1 MMSALKSSTPLTV
14 ARIFATVFSILVGC
28 QVQNALA
35 QPYPNKPIKF
45 IAPIAPGGL
54 TDTLTR
60 EIATG
65 LSAKLGQ
72 PVVVDNRPGGGGTI
86 GMVAAAKSPADGYH
100 IVMVYAG
107 VASVNPVLIPD
118 LPYNTLNDF
127 SPISLA
133 GGFPLVLIAKESL
146 PANSTKEL
154 IEYAKQNPGKLN
166 YASAGNATSS
176 HITMELF
183 LRSAGISMVHI
194 PYKGEKPVL
203 NDLMGGQVDVAFN
216 SLTSVLPL
224 MQSGKIKVLG
234 ISTPKAS
241 PLAPQI
247 QPISEAGVPG
257 FHSMGWY
264 GILAPA
270 GTPDDI
276 IQRLSKDTR
285 SVLND
290 PAFKEKLAKQGVELY
305 GSTPD
310 EAKKWIVEDT
320 EKWRKVINEAGIKA
334 N

>member
-1 MMSALKSSTPLTV
+1 MKVIKRPVWFKKSKIWAIACLSLL
-14 ARIFATVFSILVGC
+14 SL
-28 QVQNALA
+28 QWQNLQA
-35 QPYPNKPIKF
+35 QPYPNKSIKF

-86 GMVAAAKSPADGYH
+86 GMVAAAKSPADGYN

-118 LPYNTLNDF
+118 LPYNTLRDF
-127 SPISLA
+127 VPISLA
-133 GGFPLVLIAKESL
+133 GGFRLVLIARESL
-146 PANSTKEL
+146 PVSSTKEL
-154 IEYAKQNPGKLN
+154 IEYAKKNPGKLN

-183 LRSAGISMVHI
+183 LRSADISMTHI

-203 NDLMGGQVDVAFN
+203 NDLLGGQVDVAFN

-234 ISTPKAS
+234 ISTPQAS
-241 PLAPQI
+241 PLAPNI
-247 QPISEAGVPG
+247 QPIAESGVKG
-257 FHSMGWY
+257 FHSTGWY

-270 GTPDDI
+270 GTPMDI
-276 IQRLSKDTR
+276 IQRLSKETQA
-285 SVLND
+285 VLND
-290 PAFKEKLAKQGVELY
+290 PAFKEKLAKQGVDLY
-305 GSTPD
+305 GSSPE
-310 EAKKWIVEDT
+310 EAKKWIEEDT
-320 EKWRKVINEAGIKA
+320 EKWRKVIKEAGIKA

>member
-1 MMSALKSSTPLTV
+1 MSILKRKMLLLGSK
-14 ARIFATVFSILVGC
+14 IFAIVLLVFNGFQSQYVH
-28 QVQNALA
+28 A

-60 EIATG
+60 EIANG

-86 GMVAAAKSPADGYH
+86 GMVAAAKSPADGYN

-118 LPYNTLNDF
+118 LPYNTLKDF

-133 GGFPLVLIAKESL
+133 GGFPLVLIARESL
-146 PANSTKEL
+146 PVNSTKEL
-154 IEYAKQNPGKLN
+154 IEYAKKNPGKLN

-183 LRSAGISMVHI
+183 LRSAGLSMTHI

-247 QPISEAGVPG
+247 QPIAEAGVTG
-257 FHSMGWY
+257 FHSTGWY

-276 IQRLSKDTR
+276 IKRLSTETQNI
-285 SVLND
+285 LND
-290 PAFKEKLAKQGVELY
+290 PAFKERLAKQGVDLY

-310 EAKKWIVEDT
+310 EAKKWIEEDT
-320 EKWRKVINEAGIKA
+320 EKWRKVIKEAGIKA

>member
-1 MMSALKSSTPLTV
+1 MSVLNMTKRLMASKAFAMSCISLT
-14 ARIFATVFSILVGC
+14 AFAM
-28 QVQNALA
+28 QPVQA
-35 QPYPNKPIKF
+35 QSYPNKPIKF

-65 LSAKLGQ
+65 LSAQLGQ

-86 GMVAAAKSPADGYH
+86 GMVAAAKSPADGYT

-118 LPYNTLNDF
+118 LPYNTLRDF
-127 SPISLA
+127 APISLA
-133 GGFPLVLIAKESL
+133 GGFPLALIARESL
-146 PANSTKEL
+146 PVNNTKEL
-154 IEYAKQNPGKLN
+154 IEYAKNNPGKLN

-183 LRSAGISMVHI
+183 LKSAGISMTHI

-234 ISTPKAS
+234 ISTTKAS
-241 PLAPQI
+241 PLAPHI

-257 FHSMGWY
+257 FHSTGWY
-264 GILAPA
+264 GILASA
-270 GTPDDI
+270 GTPAEI
-276 IQRLSKDTR
+276 IQRLSKETQT
-285 SVLND
+285 VLSD
-290 PAFKEKLAKQGVELY
+290 PAFKERLAKQGVDLY
-305 GSTPD
+305 GSTPED
-310 EAKKWIVEDT
+310 AKKWIEEDT
-320 EKWRKVINEAGIKA
+320 EKWRKVIQEAGIKA

>member
-1 MMSALKSSTPLTV
+1 MSVLNMTKRLMASKAFVMSCISLT
-14 ARIFATVFSILVGC
+14 AFAM
-28 QVQNALA
+28 QPVQA
-35 QPYPNKPIKF
+35 QSYPNKPIKF

-86 GMVAAAKSPADGYH
+86 GMVAAAKSPADGYT

-118 LPYNTLNDF
+118 LPYNTLRDF
-127 SPISLA
+127 APISLA
-133 GGFPLVLIAKESL
+133 GGFPLALIARESL
-146 PANSTKEL
+146 PVNNTKEL
-154 IEYAKQNPGKLN
+154 IEYAKNNPGKLN

-183 LRSAGISMVHI
+183 LKSAGISMAHI

-241 PLAPQI
+241 PLAPHI

-257 FHSMGWY
+257 FHSTGWY

-270 GTPDDI
+270 GTPAEI
-276 IQRLSKDTR
+276 IQRLSKETQT
-285 SVLND
+285 VLND
-290 PAFKEKLAKQGVELY
+290 PAFKERLAKQGVDLY
-305 GSTPD
+305 GSTPED
-310 EAKKWIVEDT
+310 AKKWIEQDT
-320 EKWRKVINEAGIKA
+320 EKWRKVILEAGIKA

>member
-1 MMSALKSSTPLTV
+1 MNKKSTLKGLLGYKVLTICAISLALIQPSPTH
-14 ARIFATVFSILVGC
+14 
-28 QVQNALA
+28 A
-35 QPYPNKPIKF
+35 QSYPNKPIKF

-60 EIATG
+60 EIGTG

-86 GMVAAAKSPADGYH
+86 GMVAAAKSPADGYT

-118 LPYNTLNDF
+118 LPYNTLKDF
-127 SPISLA
+127 APISLA
-133 GGFPLVLIAKESL
+133 GGFPLVLIARESL
-146 PANSTKEL
+146 PVNNTREL
-154 IEYAKQNPGKLN
+154 IEYAKKNPGKLN

-183 LRSAGISMVHI
+183 LRSAGISMAHI

-241 PLAPQI
+241 ALAPQI
-247 QPISEAGVPG
+247 EPISEAGVAG
-257 FHSMGWY
+257 FHSTGWY

-270 GTPDDI
+270 GTPTEI
-276 IQRLSKDTR
+276 IQRLSKETQT
-285 SVLND
+285 VLND
-290 PAFKEKLAKQGVELY
+290 PAFKERLAKQGVDLY
-305 GSTPD
+305 GSTPED
-310 EAKKWIVEDT
+310 AKKWIEEDT
-320 EKWRKVINEAGIKA
+320 EKWRKVIQEAGIKA